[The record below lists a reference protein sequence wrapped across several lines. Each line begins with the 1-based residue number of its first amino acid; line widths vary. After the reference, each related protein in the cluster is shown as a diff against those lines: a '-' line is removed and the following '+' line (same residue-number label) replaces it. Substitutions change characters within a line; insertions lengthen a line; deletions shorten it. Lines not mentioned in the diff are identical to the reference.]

1 MISGETTTN
10 DAKLLKVEATE
21 IFEDAAFQLH
31 KWHSNEATL
40 ESNQH
45 EGELTDQTFAK
56 QQLRQPDN
64 GNCSL
69 LGLAWNKNKDT
80 ISIPISNEEV
90 PTTKRGVL
98 TKVAKIYDPLGLAS
112 PLSLTGK
119 MLYREACNLKCAW
132 DQALPIDLGKKW
144 KRWERELPER
154 ITTVRSLAKY
164 QEPVTSITLHAF
176 GDASGNGVAAATY
189 AVVSQPS
196 GQTQGLVTAK
206 ARLAKQGL
214 TIPRQELV
222 AGHMAANLVTNVKEA
237 LEGFPVANSYC
248 WLDSTVALHWIR
260 GEGNY
265 KQFVQNRVN
274 KIQQRN
280 LEWRYVPT
288 HENPADLGSRGGAVT
303 QTNEL
308 WWNGP
313 KWLSK
318 PEEWPE
324 NVSTKATKES
334 LGETKKVRE
343 LFKLATEHEPVE
355 FSELIERRNYWTVIR
370 TCAWIARFVHNAR
383 NKIKKIGPL
392 TTEEIEAQKKFWEE
406 KAQRQGEASE
416 KYDADRMQPNLQRN
430 QSRLLDVV
438 RRR

>member
-1 MISGETTTN
+1 MTPSYS
-10 DAKLLKVEATE
+10 KLKLQKYSRT
-21 IFEDAAFQLH
+21 LPSN

-45 EGELTDQTFAK
+45 EGELSDQTFAK
-56 QQLRQPDN
+56 QQLRQADN

-69 LGLAWNKNKDT
+69 LGRAWNKNKDT

-132 DQALPIDLGKKW
+132 DQALPIDLGKRW

-176 GDASGNGVAAATY
+176 GDASGNGVAATTY

-196 GQTQGLVTAK
+196 GKTQGLVTAK
-206 ARLAKQGL
+206 ARLAKQGQ

-237 LEGFPVANSYC
+237 LEGFPVAKSYC

-260 GEGNY
+260 DEGNY

-274 KIQQRN
+274 KIQQKN
-280 LEWRYVPT
+280 LEWRNVPT

-303 QTNEL
+303 QTYEL
-308 WWNGP
+308 WWYGP
-313 KWLSK
+313 KWPSK
-318 PEEWPE
+318 PEKLPE
-324 NVSTKATKES
+324 NVSIRKLPKNHLERLRKFMNCSNWRPNTNQMS
-334 LGETKKVRE
+334 SMNLKK
-343 LFKLATEHEPVE
+343 
-355 FSELIERRNYWTVIR
+355 S
-370 TCAWIARFVHNAR
+370 C
-383 NKIKKIGPL
+383 
-392 TTEEIEAQKKFWEE
+392 
-406 KAQRQGEASE
+406 
-416 KYDADRMQPNLQRN
+416 
-430 QSRLLDVV
+430 
-438 RRR
+438 

>member
-1 MISGETTTN
+1 MHQPSCS
-10 DAKLLKVEATE
+10 KR
-21 IFEDAAFQLH
+21 
-31 KWHSNEATL
+31 L

-154 ITTVRSLAKY
+154 IATVRSLAEY

-237 LEGFPVANSYC
+237 LEGFLVANSYC

-265 KQFVQNRVN
+265 KQFVQNRVRE
-274 KIQQRN
+274 KN

-288 HENPADLGSRGGAVT
+288 HENPSDLGSRGGAVT

-324 NVSTKATKES
+324 NVSTKATENHLERLRKFVNCSNWRPNMNQMSSVNLLE
-334 LGETKKVRE
+334 GEITGR
-343 LFKLATEHEPVE
+343 
-355 FSELIERRNYWTVIR
+355 
-370 TCAWIARFVHNAR
+370 
-383 NKIKKIGPL
+383 
-392 TTEEIEAQKKFWEE
+392 
-406 KAQRQGEASE
+406 
-416 KYDADRMQPNLQRN
+416 
-430 QSRLLDVV
+430 
-438 RRR
+438 